1 MTSIGLLKYSAV
13 AKGLEE
19 VSEMKIIGTIA
30 RILLGL
36 AFAGMPWIA
45 ILHLAK
51 NPPMPAAA
59 LDFTS
64 ALMKT
69 GYMMPL
75 IWGTEIVAGVLI
87 LLGIFVPF
95 ALVLLAP
102 VLLNI
107 YSFHAFLEPNGRGLA
122 FVLCILAL
130 FVAWQHR
137 RAFNSLFASGA
148 GA

>member
-1 MTSIGLLKYSAV
+1 
-13 AKGLEE
+13 
-19 VSEMKIIGTIA
+19 MKIIGAIP

-36 AFAGMPWIA
+36 VFAVMPWMA
-45 ILHLAK
+45 ILHKAA
-51 NPPMPAAA
+51 NPPMPPGA
-59 LDFTS
+59 LDFAS

-102 VLLNI
+102 VLVNI
-107 YSFHAFLEPNGRGLA
+107 FLFHAFLAPTGRGLA
-122 FVLCILAL
+122 YIVCLLAL
-130 FVAWQHR
+130 IVAWQHR
-137 RAFNSLFASGA
+137 RAFDSLFVSGA